1 MLQLLFLLHNHSL
14 LAGCI
19 INMEEHRLFYELLTF
34 ISTPGPNAEP
44 TFPLLIPIHGVAPTA
59 AGMGWEWHRWRIP
72 PVASL
77 DSDIRPCVTPLLT
90 VVPGDRTRLG
100 DNYLGSH

>member
-19 INMEEHRLFYELLTF
+19 INTEEHRLFYELLTF
-34 ISTPGPNAEP
+34 ISTPGPNADP

-59 AGMGWEWHRWRIP
+59 AGTGMGMAPMEN
-72 PVASL
+72 SSGGFTGL
-77 DSDIRPCVTPLLT
+77 
-90 VVPGDRTRLG
+90 
-100 DNYLGSH
+100 